1 MKNTFKFSYLTPTP
15 DTLANIALCRWNDA
29 LKGLPAFIQIYMQS
43 QHFLQG
49 FGFSRAL
56 SYKEYLNKKI
66 TKDTDLKVYVGG
78 YEINLSEL
86 LVDHD
91 LDLVKTSNGASN
103 LVTFFRITF
112 ETEETLLNSNFI
124 SHDGTSI
131 PVTEQNI
138 TITVELCYSDSTNWN
153 FETQKPL
160 SDLRGNTASAL
171 FDMENDDNSDGLYGR
186 DCTLWTTPTEK
197 TIYGSKWQC
206 ALPISFLMP
215 DNLSVSN
222 IYFDRQ
228 SGEFEALY
236 TVPVV
241 KRFFQNIEKAIY
253 DTHLLNCLHD
263 YNKTE
268 EEINEENNEYI
279 VVGGV
284 NLDENTENLYPVAED
299 NDHIQVDI
307 AEINS
312 DIAEINSRMVT
323 THSLDSEQIGD
334 EQIIL
339 GEKTFNDKFYGKNNA
354 EISNELKLYCS
365 NEKYN
370 LLLKYNGDP
379 DSEQMTEKSGKVE
392 IYTTDSSQ
400 VSLNTGEDAEILV
413 IGTQIVSDSN
423 TYTCLSLNRK
433 PEEAIDD
440 TYYWYSPV
448 DYTFNKNIRVVGSA
462 TITNIYPKTSN
473 EGEIGKATNRFNNI
487 STKTLDVAYI
497 KNTTSQSTYDNI
509 IMYGNVYASG
519 FKINVFSNYDHV
531 INNNGISSY
540 NNNTFKIGSDN
551 IPIHSIYSTN
561 VKSKTFT
568 SDNITTESIT
578 TKNIYTSVSDAVIG
592 TSDLPF
598 SFIHVKDFR
607 GNYISVRETA
617 YINNLD
623 VTNSA
628 KLPHATFNNENGI
641 HVTVPVGGI
650 VFVKSDEIIEKYNI
664 YHTGE
669 TFRVTS
675 SETIHL
681 VALNNTSTAR
691 SPELGLGEYVCLS
704 EIENGCACLIQKIN
718 D

>member
-91 LDLVKTSNGASN
+91 LDLVKISNGHSN

-112 ETEETLLNSNFI
+112 ETEETLLDSNFI

-268 EEINEENNEYI
+268 EEINEDNNEYI

-312 DIAEINSRMVT
+312 RITEISNDITTINSRMVT
-323 THSLDSEQIGD
+323 THRVGYETTGDDQEIYGKKYFERIIVDTVSGIKFGDNLNDVYFNINAEEMFMTFNAYISGNDNDIQTIYTFRNNDIDVIKVVLDSNNVYNTTFLGKLNSAGYHSRISSGGVISEVVTGEGITFSQYTNTVLDWTSNLKYKDGQLTTSVNGTDCIALDVQNTIVYNKLLALGGMDIRDKSIVRDILPFENENKIGD
-334 EQIIL
+334 SMNH
-339 GEKTFNDKFYGKNNA
+339 F
-354 EISNELKLYCS
+354 
-365 NEKYN
+365 
-370 LLLKYNGDP
+370 
-379 DSEQMTEKSGKVE
+379 
-392 IYTTDSSQ
+392 
-400 VSLNTGEDAEILV
+400 
-413 IGTQIVSDSN
+413 
-423 TYTCLSLNRK
+423 
-433 PEEAIDD
+433 
-440 TYYWYSPV
+440 
-448 DYTFNKNIRVVGSA
+448 
-462 TITNIYPKTSN
+462 
-473 EGEIGKATNRFNNI
+473 
-487 STKTLDVAYI
+487 
-497 KNTTSQSTYDNI
+497 
-509 IMYGNVYASG
+509 
-519 FKINVFSNYDHV
+519 DHV
-531 INNNGISSY
+531 W
-540 NNNTFKIGSDN
+540 
-551 IPIHSIYSTN
+551 
-561 VKSKTFT
+561 
-568 SDNITTESIT
+568 
-578 TKNIYTSVSDAVIG
+578 A
-592 TSDLPF
+592 
-598 SFIHVKDFR
+598 
-607 GNYISVRETA
+607 
-617 YINNLD
+617 NNLHGVID
-623 VTNSA
+623 YPIRSSSDTI
-628 KLPHATFNNENGI
+628 E
-641 HVTVPVGGI
+641 VPVGSIICVYGI
-650 VFVKSDEIIEKYNI
+650 TKKAGEPFEVGEGFAAKEGRLDGTQGDKNI
-664 YHTGE
+664 TPGTY
-669 TFRVTS
+669 
-675 SETIHL
+675 
-681 VALNNTSTAR
+681 VALSTQGTGGTVGSILAMR
-691 SPELGLGEYVCLS
+691 
-704 EIENGCACLIQKIN
+704 IA
-718 D
+718 

>member
-91 LDLVKTSNGASN
+91 LDLVKISNGASN

-112 ETEETLLNSNFI
+112 ETEETLLDSNFI

-138 TITVELCYSDSTNWN
+138 KITVELCYSDSTNWN

-268 EEINEENNEYI
+268 EEINEDNNEYI

-299 NDHIQVDI
+299 NDHIHVDI
-307 AEINS
+307 AKINS
-312 DIAEINSRMVT
+312 RITEISNDITTINSRMVT
-323 THSLDSEQIGD
+323 THRVGYETTGD
-334 EQIIL
+334 DQEV
-339 GEKTFNDKFYGKNNA
+339 YGK
-354 EISNELKLYCS
+354 
-365 NEKYN
+365 KYFERIIVN
-370 LLLKYNGDP
+370 
-379 DSEQMTEKSGKVE
+379 TVSG
-392 IYTTDSSQ
+392 IDFG
-400 VSLNTGEDAEILV
+400 VSLNDNDVYFNININDEEMFMTFNAYISGNDNGIQTIYTFRNNDTDIIKVDLDRILDNNGV
-413 IGTQIVSDSN
+413 YVTMFRGNHLPLEGNKGNLGRT
-423 TYTCLSLNRK
+423 
-433 PEEAIDD
+433 D
-440 TYYWYSPV
+440 TYFKNVFSYHFYGS
-448 DYTFNKNIRVVGSA
+448 TFKSSIQIESDKIETVVAEGLTFSQYVGSA
-462 TITNIYPKTSN
+462 KNWWADIKY
-473 EGEIGKATNRFNNI
+473 NNI
-487 STKTLDVAYI
+487 SGPGAALTMSVKDVNCI
-497 KNTTSQSTYDNI
+497 VVNEN
-509 IMYGNVYASG
+509 
-519 FKINVFSNYDHV
+519 
-531 INNNGISSY
+531 
-540 NNNTFKIGSDN
+540 
-551 IPIHSIYSTN
+551 YSTFYN
-561 VKSKTFT
+561 DIIAKRSIKFD
-568 SDNITTESIT
+568 SGITLYEDDSALSIETGLNGVIIKGNLTVQGKISGKLPSTELDPTPRIPVGAIVCLMNLPPNKGVGSGIQGVYTLCGLTGVTDPQGHT
-578 TKNIYTSVSDAVIG
+578 TKADEEYRLLTS
-592 TSDLPF
+592 
-598 SFIHVKDFR
+598 
-607 GNYISVRETA
+607 
-617 YINNLD
+617 
-623 VTNSA
+623 
-628 KLPHATFNNENGI
+628 
-641 HVTVPVGGI
+641 
-650 VFVKSDEIIEKYNI
+650 
-664 YHTGE
+664 
-669 TFRVTS
+669 TS
-675 SETIHL
+675 SGVTY
-681 VALNNTSTAR
+681 ALAMR
-691 SPELGLGEYVCLS
+691 
-704 EIENGCACLIQKIN
+704 IF
-718 D
+718 

>member
-49 FGFSRAL
+49 FGFSRSL

-91 LDLVKTSNGASN
+91 LDLVKISNGASN

-112 ETEETLLNSNFI
+112 ETEETLLDSNFI

-312 DIAEINSRMVT
+312 RMVT

-339 GEKTFNDKFYGKNNA
+339 GEKTFNNKIYGKNNA
-354 EISNELKLYCS
+354 EISNELKLSCN

-370 LLLKYNGDP
+370 LSLKYSGRP
-379 DSEQMTEKSGKVE
+379 DNEKQTAKLGRGE

-413 IGTQIVSDSN
+413 IGTQIVSNSN
-423 TYTCLSLNRK
+423 TYTCLSLYRK
-433 PEEAIDD
+433 PDEEIDD

-448 DYTFNKNIRVVGSA
+448 DYTFNQNIKVAGSA

-473 EGEIGKATNRFNNI
+473 EGEIGKATNRFNSI
-487 STKTLDVAYI
+487 STNTINVAFI
-497 KNTTSQSTYDNI
+497 QNTTSQTTYDDI
-509 IMYGNVYASG
+509 IMYANVYVRG
-519 FKINVFSNYDHV
+519 LKINVFSNNNHV
-531 INNNGISSY
+531 INSNGISSY
-540 NNNTFKIGSDN
+540 INNEFKIGTDN
-551 IPIHSIYSTN
+551 IPIHSIYSTSI
-561 VKSKTFT
+561 KSKTFT
-568 SDNITTESIT
+568 TENITTE
-578 TKNIYTSVSDAVIG
+578 NIYASVSNATIG
-592 TSDLPF
+592 TNDSPF
-598 SFIHVKDFR
+598 SDIYVTYLT
-607 GNYISVRETA
+607 GNYIDIKNTA
-617 YINNLD
+617 YIKNLD
-623 VTNSA
+623 VKNSA
-628 KLPHATFNNENGI
+628 KLPHATYNDENGRPQ
-641 HVTVPVGGI
+641 VTVPVGGI
-650 VFVKSDEIIEKYNI
+650 VCVDSGDIMNNYDISFAGQTFKV
-664 YHTGE
+664 TGNE
-669 TFRVTS
+669 SIR
-675 SETIHL
+675 L
-681 VALNNTSTAR
+681 VPLDNVAMTPQT
-691 SPELGLGEYVCLS
+691 PILGVGEYVCLS
-704 EIENGCACLIQKIN
+704 GLRSVCACLIQKIN

>member
-86 LVDHD
+86 IEDHD
-91 LDLVKTSNGASN
+91 LDLVKISSGAFN

-112 ETEETLLNSNFI
+112 ETEEVLLDSNFI

-160 SDLRGNTASAL
+160 SDMRGNTASAL

-197 TIYGSKWQC
+197 TIYGYKWQC

-299 NDHIQVDI
+299 NDHIQFDI

-312 DIAEINSRMVT
+312 RITEISNDITTINSRMVT
-323 THSLDSEQIGD
+323 THRVGYKTIGD
-334 EQIIL
+334 DQEIYGAKYFERIIADMVSGIKFGDNL
-339 GEKTFNDKFYGKNNA
+339 NDVYFNINAEEMFMTFNAYISGDDNDIQTIYTFRNNDTDIIKVDLDKILDNNGVYVTTFNGLVHA
-354 EISNELKLYCS
+354 DEIHTNVLNIDNGLITLGG
-365 NEKYN
+365 N
-370 LLLKYNGDP
+370 LL
-379 DSEQMTEKSGKVE
+379 
-392 IYTTDSSQ
+392 
-400 VSLNTGEDAEILV
+400 
-413 IGTQIVSDSN
+413 
-423 TYTCLSLNRK
+423 
-433 PEEAIDD
+433 
-440 TYYWYSPV
+440 
-448 DYTFNKNIRVVGSA
+448 
-462 TITNIYPKTSN
+462 PKEGN
-473 EGEIGKATNRFNNI
+473 EGSLGSTDNYFN
-487 STKTLDVAYI
+487 
-497 KNTTSQSTYDNI
+497 
-509 IMYGNVYASG
+509 
-519 FKINVFSNYDHV
+519 NVFSYHFNGLDYTSCVTIDSIKKETKLSNGLTFQYTENEIDFSASISHEDDK
-531 INNNGISSY
+531 IGISISGAKKVEVGVA
-540 NNNTFKIGSDN
+540 NT
-551 IPIHSIYSTN
+551 
-561 VKSKTFT
+561 
-568 SDNITTESIT
+568 
-578 TKNIYTSVSDAVIG
+578 
-592 TSDLPF
+592 
-598 SFIHVKDFR
+598 
-607 GNYISVRETA
+607 
-617 YINNLD
+617 
-623 VTNSA
+623 
-628 KLPHATFNNENGI
+628 TFNSNIVANGKI
-641 HVTVPVGGI
+641 NAKGQIIADGNIDARGQLYVSKGINSWDNANDLGHNRNKFGHVWAERLHGVIDYPSKPEGSSEVNVPVGTI
-650 VFVKSDEIIEKYNI
+650 VCIQHSGRPGEAFTIEDN
-664 YHTGE
+664 
-669 TFRVTS
+669 TS
-675 SETIHL
+675 VRMAQL
-681 VALNNTSTAR
+681 DGVALLDFTVSAGTYIPL
-691 SPELGLGEYVCLS
+691 SIQGESLGVVLAMR
-704 EIENGCACLIQKIN
+704 IA
-718 D
+718 

>member
-91 LDLVKTSNGASN
+91 LDLVKISNGASN

-112 ETEETLLNSNFI
+112 ETEETLLDSNFI

-312 DIAEINSRMVT
+312 RMVT
-323 THSLDSEQIGD
+323 THSINSETTGD
-334 EQIIL
+334 DQNIL
-339 GEKTFNDKFYGKNNA
+339 GKKSFKDGIKFYGTIEPDAATTPQGYADVKVGIASAPIREVYAKWITVSNILYTK
-354 EISNELKLYCS
+354 EISVVDETNTDITLDSVGFSRIDSTETF
-365 NEKYN
+365 
-370 LLLKYNGDP
+370 NGDSTIRNNGLLSIENT
-379 DSEQMTEKSGKVE
+379 DGNRLEIHNSGFLSFFSTSEHKVKFNGGVEFNPAYTSG
-392 IYTTDSSQ
+392 D
-400 VSLNTGEDAEILV
+400 
-413 IGTQIVSDSN
+413 
-423 TYTCLSLNRK
+423 
-433 PEEAIDD
+433 
-440 TYYWYSPV
+440 
-448 DYTFNKNIRVVGSA
+448 VVFG
-462 TITNIYPKTSN
+462 
-473 EGEIGKATNRFNNI
+473 
-487 STKTLDVAYI
+487 DV
-497 KNTTSQSTYDNI
+497 
-509 IMYGNVYASG
+509 G
-519 FKINVFSNYDHV
+519 FKIKTTSTNNPVV
-531 INNNGISSY
+531 ISATGITVG
-540 NNNTFKIGSDN
+540 NQTFKIGSGAAPVDEAVIKKTYVN
-551 IPIHSIYSTN
+551 DVIPFSTQN
-561 VKSKTFT
+561 AGTIGAKLSPYPDVYAINLHGVIPYPT
-568 SDNITTESIT
+568 SSTTE
-578 TKNIYTSVSDAVIG
+578 
-592 TSDLPF
+592 DL
-598 SFIHVKDFR
+598 
-607 GNYISVRETA
+607 
-617 YINNLD
+617 
-623 VTNSA
+623 
-628 KLPHATFNNENGI
+628 
-641 HVTVPVGGI
+641 TVPRGGI
-650 VFVKSDEIIEKYNI
+650 VVVYGI
-664 YHTGE
+664 
-669 TFRVTS
+669 
-675 SETIHL
+675 
-681 VALNNTSTAR
+681 VALTGRTFTVTANTVHDGTMSG
-691 SPELGLGEYVCLS
+691 GLGSQYITAGTYVALS
-704 EIENGCACLIQKIN
+704 SNGSTEQCILAMRIA
-718 D
+718 

>member
-1 MKNTFKFSYLTPTP
+1 MKNTSKFSYLTPTP

-91 LDLVKTSNGASN
+91 LDLVKISNGASN

-112 ETEETLLNSNFI
+112 ETEETLLDSNFI

-186 DCTLWTTPTEK
+186 DCTLWTTPTKK

-268 EEINEENNEYI
+268 EELNEENNEYI

-299 NDHIQVDI
+299 NDHIQVAI
-307 AEINS
+307 SEINS
-312 DIAEINSRMVT
+312 RITEISNDITTINSRMVT
-323 THSLDSEQIGD
+323 THRVGYETTGDDQKIYGKKYFERIIVDTVSGIKFGDSLSDNDVYFNININD
-334 EQIIL
+334 E
-339 GEKTFNDKFYGKNNA
+339 EMFMTFNAYISGNDNGIQTIYTFRNNDTD
-354 EISNELKLYCS
+354 II
-365 NEKYN
+365 
-370 LLLKYNGDP
+370 
-379 DSEQMTEKSGKVE
+379 KVE
-392 IYTTDSSQ
+392 
-400 VSLNTGEDAEILV
+400 
-413 IGTQIVSDSN
+413 
-423 TYTCLSLNRK
+423 
-433 PEEAIDD
+433 
-440 TYYWYSPV
+440 
-448 DYTFNKNIRVVGSA
+448 
-462 TITNIYPKTSN
+462 
-473 EGEIGKATNRFNNI
+473 
-487 STKTLDVAYI
+487 LD
-497 KNTTSQSTYDNI
+497 KRLDHN
-509 IMYGNVYASG
+509 GVYA
-519 FKINVFSNYDHV
+519 
-531 INNNGISSY
+531 
-540 NNNTFKIGSDN
+540 
-551 IPIHSIYSTN
+551 
-561 VKSKTFT
+561 
-568 SDNITTESIT
+568 TT
-578 TKNIYTSVSDAVIG
+578 
-592 TSDLPF
+592 
-598 SFIHVKDFR
+598 FR
-607 GNYISVRETA
+607 GNLLPLEGNEGNLGSTDNYFNKVFSYHFNGLDFNSRVASDYGTKETVLSEGIIFKLYNDDEVESFAQISHDNDKIGIWIAGYKSFEVGLNQTNINTELDVKSIADIGGELRVRQGIMPIGNSNNIGNDGNKFDHVWA
-617 YINNLD
+617 NNLHG
-623 VTNSA
+623 VINYPIEPSGESTVV
-628 KLPHATFNNENGI
+628 L
-641 HVTVPVGGI
+641 VPVGAIVCIKHAGI
-650 VFVKSDEIIEKYNI
+650 VGK
-664 YHTGE
+664 
-669 TFRVTS
+669 TF
-675 SETIHL
+675 
-681 VALNNTSTAR
+681 
-691 SPELGLGEYVCLS
+691 
-704 EIENGCACLIQKIN
+704 EIENDTSVEVAQFDGASGLWTVSHGTYVALSTQTSSSGAILAMRIA
-718 D
+718 

>member
-91 LDLVKTSNGASN
+91 LDLVKISSGALN

-112 ETEETLLNSNFI
+112 ETEEVLLDSNFI

-197 TIYGSKWQC
+197 TIYGYKWQC

-268 EEINEENNEYI
+268 EEIDEENNEYI

-299 NDHIQVDI
+299 NDHIQF
-307 AEINS
+307 

-339 GEKTFNDKFYGKNNA
+339 GKKTFNDKIYGKNNA
-354 EISNELKLYCS
+354 EISSELKLSCS
-365 NEKYN
+365 DEKYN
-370 LLLKYNGDP
+370 LLLKYRGEP
-379 DSEQMTEKSGKVE
+379 DNKVLTAKYGRGE

-400 VSLNTGEDAEILV
+400 VGANSGEDAEILV
-413 IGTQIVSDSN
+413 IGSQLLSN
-423 TYTCLSLNRK
+423 NSTYTCLSLCKRQHQAMIN
-433 PEEAIDD
+433 

-448 DYTFNKNIRVVGSA
+448 DYTFNQDIKVAGSA

-473 EGEIGKATNRFNNI
+473 VGKIGDTTNRFNSI
-487 STKTLDVAYI
+487 STKTLHVATI
-497 KNTTSQSTYDNI
+497 QNTTSQATYDDINI
-509 IMYGNVYASG
+509 QATVYVTAL
-519 FKINVFSNYDHV
+519 KINIFSNVDLTLSKY
-531 INNNGISSY
+531 GISLWSG
-540 NNNTFKIGSDN
+540 NTFDIGSN
-551 IPIHSIYSTN
+551 SIPINSLY
-561 VKSKTFT
+561 
-568 SDNITTESIT
+568 
-578 TKNIYTSVSDAVIG
+578 TKNIDVS
-592 TSDLPF
+592 T
-598 SFIHVKDFR
+598 
-607 GNYISVRETA
+607 
-617 YINNLD
+617 
-623 VTNSA
+623 SA
-628 KLPHATFNNENGI
+628 KLPHITYNKEHGSVSASTTI
-641 HVTVPVGGI
+641 PIGGI
-650 VFVKSDEIIEKYNI
+650 VCVRGDSVASLSVSPSYPGQEFTIGTNEYIVIASLDNSSVSHTSQAVWKITEGTFVVLSGIKNDC
-664 YHTGE
+664 GC
-669 TFRVTS
+669 
-675 SETIHL
+675 L
-681 VALNNTSTAR
+681 VQRIS
-691 SPELGLGEYVCLS
+691 
-704 EIENGCACLIQKIN
+704 
-718 D
+718 